1 MRILVIGSGLMGP
14 AVAYNAILDA
24 AVEQITVCDID
35 QKQLEICRNKLK
47 SMPGAFKVNYR
58 RLDLKNRADTI
69 KVMAQHDVGIAALP
83 RGASIIALPMALE
96 VGMPIIDLTRVSNET
111 VSGWAN
117 DYSGSDGFVILG
129 CGLEPGLTEIMAR
142 HLADQLDRTDELH
155 IQCGGIPTVPTPP
168 LGYKIIFGGRR
179 LPLRDL
185 SAKVVIDNRLVEI
198 PRYSEPEKTIF
209 EGVGECEAWHEGFM
223 PWLLEVDSLKDI
235 RIGTQ
240 KTVRWPGYSAK
251 VTVLRELG
259 LLSEDPITVDGSVV
273 IPKHVVDEVLYQSVK
288 MLPEDRDITTFRVT
302 VVGEKNGCPITKA
315 AEMIDKYDEKTNF
328 TSMARTT
335 GFTAAIVAR
344 MVARNEI
351 PHPGYPFITPEQ
363 AIFGDQYN
371 TLIDELDQMDVK
383 FMIS

>member
-1 MRILVIGSGLMGP
+1 MCIR
-14 AVAYNAILDA
+14 
-24 AVEQITVCDID
+24 
-35 QKQLEICRNKLK
+35 
-47 SMPGAFKVNYR
+47 
-58 RLDLKNRADTI
+58 
-69 KVMAQHDVGIAALP
+69 
-83 RGASIIALPMALE
+83 
-96 VGMPIIDLTRVSNET
+96 
-111 VSGWAN
+111 
-117 DYSGSDGFVILG
+117 
-129 CGLEPGLTEIMAR
+129 
-142 HLADQLDRTDELH
+142 DR
-155 IQCGGIPTVPTPP
+155 PTPP